1 MGLMR
6 RFKREIRSA
15 NGRILAFDIRS
26 GYGSTLAGLFERIA
40 RGPVLDSEIREIMDG
55 RPTAGGRAGD
65 EGDERRVEIEAGP
78 TITPSAKAG
87 KFNALVS
94 LHGVAMY
101 DVEYQPYAF
110 STLRLSQ
117 VMGRLASDP
126 SIDQI
131 ILDIDTPG
139 GMVTGT
145 QEAADAVWA
154 ARKKKPVIG
163 LVNPLCASAG
173 YWIASQ
179 CSSIVG
185 VPSADIGSIGV
196 FMCHYDCSVM
206 LQNAGIKPT
215 YIFAGEYKTEGNSS
229 EPLTAEGLAWFQS
242 EVDQT
247 YSDFI
252 NAVARGR
259 GVTAQ
264 NVLDKFGKGRCFGAP
279 MAKKVGMIDSISTIQ
294 GALASWGVPDLAQ
307 EANRRRAGEPD
318 APAAEEPE
326 AEEAAAPAA
335 AVFMTQD
342 GCEPCSFMQVTA
354 PGVMTTYA
362 AQAWPQK
369 IAVAHEL
376 ISGGA
381 NRCILA
387 AGDTVT
393 IAVANGAAVYTK
405 IGETV
410 DEYWIC
416 TLEPN
421 SSYEPMP
428 ATPDPAA
435 AAVQRPATDADAAR
449 KNGAEVH
456 RQRLALLSA

>member
-15 NGRILAFDIRS
+15 NGKVLAFDIRT
-26 GYGSTLAGLFERIA
+26 GYGSALAGLFERIA
-40 RGPVLDSEIREIMDG
+40 RGPVLDSEIREIMDN
-55 RPTAGGRAGD
+55 RPSAGGHAGE

-94 LHGVAMY
+94 LHGIAMY

-117 VMGRLASDP
+117 IMGRLAADP

-196 FMCHYDCSVM
+196 FMCHYDCSAM
-206 LQNAGIKPT
+206 LANAGIKPT
-215 YIFAGEYKTEGNSS
+215 YIFAGEYKVEGNSS
-229 EPLTAEGLAWFQS
+229 EPLSAEGLAWFQS

-264 NVLDKFGKGRCFGAP
+264 AVMDKFGKGRCFSAP

-307 EANRRRAGEPD
+307 EANRRRADET
-318 APAAEEPE
+318 
-326 AEEAAAPAA
+326 AAPASEEATAEITVTLGA
-335 AVFMTQD
+335 ALFMSED
-342 GCEPCSFMQVTA
+342 DCEACTFTMVTA
-354 PGVMTTYA
+354 PGVTTVYA
-362 AQAWPQK
+362 AQPWPAK
-369 IAVAHEL
+369 LAISPEL
-376 ISGGA
+376 IESGA
-381 NRCILA
+381 NRCILS

-405 IGETV
+405 IGESQAGNWV
-410 DEYWIC
+410 C
-416 TLEPN
+416 MLEPN
-421 SSYEPMP
+421 SSYEQMP
-428 ATPDPAA
+428 APPDPAA
-435 AAVQRPATDADAAR
+435 EHAATNAEAER